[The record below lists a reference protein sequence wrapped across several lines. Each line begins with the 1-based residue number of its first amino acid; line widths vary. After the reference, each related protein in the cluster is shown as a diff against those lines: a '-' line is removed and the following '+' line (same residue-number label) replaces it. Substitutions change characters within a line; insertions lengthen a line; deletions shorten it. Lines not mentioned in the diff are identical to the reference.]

1 MEVYCG
7 RSCWRGFLAVEGS
20 WRPIVTIT
28 IGGSGILMLVVGQH
42 DCSIMRQPFTTS
54 VDLPVIFQP
63 QAQSN
68 CVTRTSID
76 LERRDPL
83 PQVTSVDLSIPHPL
97 YLPRRC
103 TTSSKPKLIH
113 KVKYVSDPV
122 EM

>member
-1 MEVYCG
+1 MITEAQKWSAFKPTKHLSSHQETVVHL
-7 RSCWRGFLAVEGS
+7 SLLLFSFLCKA
-20 WRPIVTIT
+20 
-28 IGGSGILMLVVGQH
+28 
-42 DCSIMRQPFTTS
+42 
-54 VDLPVIFQP
+54 
-63 QAQSN
+63 N

-122 EM
+122 ENVKEKLDLDSFI